1 MDTHAGD
8 VRSTAPVKFSEY
20 RNRTKLVR
28 PPFPADDSVSSET
41 KPTQVV
47 RISVTDPDAT
57 DSSSDEGETEFS
69 GQRRRVKKF
78 VSEITVESSC
88 SVSGAGSS
96 YDPVWGA
103 RRRTSR
109 SKAGRSKS
117 STGGVDLSVRPAE
130 PARKFRGVRRRP
142 WGKWA
147 AEIRDPL
154 KRVRLWLGTYDTAE
168 EAAMVYDNAAVQL
181 RGPDALTNFL
191 TPPPPPATATTTAP
205 TSSSEY
211 NSAEESRND
220 GKPAGGGSRSPTS
233 TLRFPSPSS
242 QEEAESQSQSQ
253 SQSTFTAAKEESS
266 EISEFSSM
274 EALFADEAYD
284 FKSSMRDI
292 FDETNL
298 AVEGLLSQDFIGGDF
313 FTGAVGSGDDFGFG
327 FSSWNPD
334 ECFQDIG
341 DLFGSDPMLSV

>member
-1 MDTHAGD
+1 MDTS
-8 VRSTAPVKFSEY
+8 VRSLAPVKFSEY
-20 RNRTKLVR
+20 RNHTKLVR
-28 PPFPADDSVSSET
+28 PPFPADDSVSSEM

-57 DSSSDEGETEFS
+57 DSSSDEGETELFAP
-69 GQRRRVKKF
+69 RRRVKKF

-88 SVSGAGSS
+88 SVSGAGSQ
-96 YDPVWGA
+96 YDDAWGA
-103 RRRTSR
+103 RRRKSR
-109 SKAGRSKS
+109 SKATRSKS
-117 STGGVDLSVRPAE
+117 STGGGVLSVRPTEQA
-130 PARKFRGVRRRP
+130 ATATTRKFRGVRRRP

-191 TPPPPPATATTTAP
+191 TPPPHPTPAAAAAAP
-205 TSSSEY
+205 TCSSEY
-211 NSAEESRND
+211 NSGEESRND
-220 GKPAGGGSRSPTS
+220 NKAAGGSRSPIS

-242 QEEAESQSQSQ
+242 HEEAESQSQSQ
-253 SQSTFTAAKEESS
+253 STVTAVKEDCS

-274 EALFADEAYD
+274 EALFSDEAYD
-284 FKSSMRDI
+284 FKNSMRDI

-298 AVEGLLSQDFIGGDF
+298 AVEGFLSQDFGGDL
-313 FTGAVGSGDDFGFG
+313 FTGAVGSDDFGFG

-334 ECFQDIG
+334 DCFQDIG
-341 DLFGSDPMLSV
+341 DLFGSDPLLSV